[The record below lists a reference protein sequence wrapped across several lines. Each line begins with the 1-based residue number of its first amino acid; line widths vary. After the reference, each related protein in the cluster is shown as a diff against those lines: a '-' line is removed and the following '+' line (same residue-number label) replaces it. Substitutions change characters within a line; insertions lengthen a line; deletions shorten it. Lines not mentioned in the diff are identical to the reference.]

1 MRVLVAYATHHGAT
15 RGIAERIATTLTR
28 LGVDATARPA
38 DESREVGGYDAFV
51 VGSAIYAFRWLGEA
65 HNFVNRNRETLAARP
80 TWFFSS
86 GPVGTATVDAEGR
99 DVRQAPREIAS
110 LSDLVDAREHRIF
123 FGAYDPGQK
132 PIGLMER
139 ITRAL
144 PATRDLLPA
153 GDFRDWDEIDAF
165 ATSIAD
171 ELARVPAVPA
181 GRP

>member
-1 MRVLVAYATHHGAT
+1 MSKRVLVAYATHHGAT

-28 LGVDATARPA
+28 SGLDGEARDVA
-38 DESREVGGYDAFV
+38 DTRDLARYDAFV

-65 HNFVNRNRETLAARP
+65 HNFVNRNRQVLGARP

-86 GPVGTATVDAEGR
+86 GPVGTATVDEQGQ

-110 LSDLVDAREHRIF
+110 LVDLVNARDHRIF
-123 FGAYDPGQK
+123 FGAYDPTAK
-132 PIGLMER
+132 PIGLTER

-153 GDFRDWDEIDAF
+153 GDFRDWDEIDAW
-165 ATSIAD
+165 ASVIAD
-171 ELARVPAVPA
+171 ELTSVPA
-181 GRP
+181 GR